1 MRLIITPVTI
11 HRQSRLHIHSDNSD
25 NQVPDAITVL
35 TLIEFK
41 YFIVLYIY
49 IYISIMIQ
57 ESILNPK
64 SELPKHSQL

>member
-49 IYISIMIQ
+49 IYINHDSRI
-57 ESILNPK
+57 NPK
-64 SELPKHSQL
+64 SKIRTPKT